1 MNNKPELSTWR
12 IVYEQSSI
20 QYNTIYMQT
29 YEAYVIIWTSAGVCA
44 FSDHVQKDK
53 RNDTEYSDKTTTE
66 PVDKLNNEPTNE
78 PPDKPTNEPT
88 NEPPDKP
95 TNEPTNE
102 PPTKL

>member
-53 RNDTEYSDKTTTE
+53 RNNTEYSDKTTTE

-78 PPDKPTNEPT
+78 PPTNQLTSQPTSHQRSY
-88 NEPPDKP
+88 KS
-95 TNEPTNE
+95 
-102 PPTKL
+102 